1 MSETLTHR
9 APPGARPLCLG
20 LIGIWFLALLAGLF
34 YPSIGSEAYYVQL
47 LSLSL
52 FGLVHGS
59 ERYGLPAMLAFLA
72 IMFVVVNLTENLS
85 IATGVPFGNFEHT
98 PAMGPK
104 LFQVPVIVG
113 FAYFSA
119 GYLGWALANLL
130 LGEPDRDRGALALF
144 ATPVVAMFITTA
156 WDACI
161 DPIGGTV
168 ARNWIWKDGG
178 GYFGVPLSNFIGWM
192 ITTYIAFQLFAL
204 LPARRPAIVRTGQD
218 RLWWALPAI
227 QLGVMGL
234 QYPLNLMLLPD
245 AEITDPSGT
254 TWQTGDI
261 FEGTTVV
268 SLFTL
273 IFIAVTGL
281 FAAARREP

>member
-1 MSETLTHR
+1 MSATLTHR
-9 APPGARPLCLG
+9 APPGARALCLV
-20 LIGIWFLALLAGLF
+20 LIGVWFLALLAGLF
-34 YPSIGSEAYYVQL
+34 YPSIGSQADYVQL

-104 LFQVPVIVG
+104 LFHVPIIVG

-168 ARNWIWKDGG
+168 ARNWIWQDGG

-204 LPARRPAIVRTGQD
+204 LPARRPGMVRTGQD

-254 TWQTGDI
+254 TWRTGDI

-281 FAAARREP
+281 FAAARRQP

>member
-9 APPGARPLCLG
+9 APPGARPLCLA
-20 LIGIWFLALLAGLF
+20 LIGVWFLALLAGLF
-34 YPSIGSEAYYVQL
+34 YPSIGSQAYYVQL

-104 LFQVPVIVG
+104 LFHVPVIVG

-130 LGEPDRDRGALALF
+130 LGEPARARGTLALF

-168 ARNWIWKDGG
+168 ARNWIWQDGG

-204 LPARRPAIVRTGQD
+204 LPARRPDMVRTGQD

-234 QYPLNLMLLPD
+234 QYPLNLVLLPD

-254 TWQTGDI
+254 TWRTGDI

>member
-9 APPGARPLCLG
+9 APPGARALCLALTG
-20 LIGIWFLALLAGLF
+20 VWFVALLAGLF
-34 YPSIGSEAYYVQL
+34 YPGIGSQAYYVQL

-85 IATGVPFGNFEHT
+85 IATGLPFGNFEHT

-104 LFQVPVIVG
+104 LFYVPVIVG

-204 LPARRPAIVRTGQD
+204 LPARRPGGI
-218 RLWWALPAI
+218 W
-227 QLGVMGL
+227 
-234 QYPLNLMLLPD
+234 
-245 AEITDPSGT
+245 
-254 TWQTGDI
+254 
-261 FEGTTVV
+261 
-268 SLFTL
+268 
-273 IFIAVTGL
+273 
-281 FAAARREP
+281 